1 MEDKLDAL
9 LSQFD
14 ESQFASLLFDEA
26 TATGPGDNI
35 PHPLN
40 LTGDT
45 TRASF

>member
-1 MEDKLDAL
+1 MEDELDAL

-26 TATGPGDNI
+26 AAMDPGDDI
-35 PHPLN
+35 PCPLN

-45 TRASF
+45 TCVL